1 MNKVL
6 SILVGL
12 GMLGYSGYQYNFW
25 YSNSDYTPDAMFVL
39 KLVSAALLGVIG
51 LVIPAWSSMGSVNLS
66 WITGLFNRFRKTDEE
81 RPMSPKIIE
90 KHDFDCLIHLRNR
103 VLTAKS
109 DEGLKLISDLNSVIF
124 NINAAEKVT

>member
-25 YSNSDYTPDAMFVL
+25 YSNSEYTPDAMFVL
-39 KLVSAALLGVIG
+39 KLVGAALLGVIG
-51 LVIPAWSSMGSVNLS
+51 LAIPMLDYVKSVNFSGINFMGFLKS
-66 WITGLFNRFRKTDEE
+66 KTEDG
-81 RPMSPKIIE
+81 PMSPKMIE

-103 VLTAKS
+103 VMGAKNE
-109 DEGLKLISDLNSVIF
+109 EGMKLISDLNTVIF
-124 NINAAEKVT
+124 NIHAAEKVK